1 MYVDGLINKIP
12 SVGTQSKYL
21 GSLKIP
27 NNFRL
32 LQILCLTLT
41 IFPIEFGVK
50 SLWQLIQGKIITH
63 NRAR

>member
-50 SLWQLIQGKIITH
+50 KSMV
-63 NRAR
+63 

>member
-1 MYVDGLINKIP
+1 MYVDDLINKNP
-12 SVGTQSKYL
+12 SVGTHSTYL
-21 GSLKIP
+21 GSHKIP

-50 SLWQLIQGKIITH
+50 KSMV
-63 NRAR
+63 

>member
-32 LQILCLTLT
+32 LQILCL
-41 IFPIEFGVK
+41 IVFPIEFGVK
-50 SLWQLIQGKIITH
+50 KYMV
-63 NRAR
+63 